1 MTLQPAKVLLIGAPG
16 LRVVSEPVTQV
27 SDPALLADVER
38 LHATLGAFRAQRGFG
53 RAIAAPQ
60 IGVAKRVIAVNLG
73 QGPFTVINPEIT
85 WQSPEVFTMWD
96 DCMSFPFLLV
106 RVRRHLSI
114 SLRYADE
121 KGLCREWERLDQA
134 TAELMQHEMDHLD
147 GVLAVD
153 RAIDREALV
162 SREVFE
168 AHPDFFR
175 AQVEYVSG
183 G

>member
-1 MTLQPAKVLLIGAPG
+1 
-16 LRVVSEPVTQV
+16 
-27 SDPALLADVER
+27 
-38 LHATLGAFRAQRGFG
+38 
-53 RAIAAPQ
+53 
-60 IGVAKRVIAVNLG
+60 
-73 QGPFTVINPEIT
+73 
-85 WQSPEVFTMWD
+85 
-96 DCMSFPFLLV
+96 MSFPFLLV
-106 RVRRHLSI
+106 RVRRHSSI

-121 KGLCREWERLDQA
+121 KGFCREWERLDQA

-175 AQVEYVSG
+175 AQVEYVIG